1 MNVVKIDILD
11 IEKLIDVNN
20 LQEVTSANLFS
31 SKMIF
36 DPDGLL
42 SNEIFGIS
50 KGDRR
55 TTFAYI
61 DLKRPFIHPH
71 LYAKV
76 VKALFRNVMYIVSG
90 QKRYVIQ
97 DGYFVEDNENGWTGL
112 ASLYDHWDEI
122 KWNKSKSTNTVNKE
136 LLTKLSKDQVFI
148 TKILVCPPAYRD
160 VTLAGT
166 IDSSDYVNELNKLYS
181 RLLRSI
187 ATLSEG
193 GLFARRQY
201 ATQSKIQDTLVEIF
215 DYFKGQISKKHGLI
229 RQNLLGKSV
238 DFGTRTVISAPNYN
252 NENFEDNMISV
263 EYTAVPISECCSTF
277 YPFIESWVKNFFTRE
292 VINDPNKFMFYEYI
306 DRPGGIK
313 QVREV
318 TGIMKE
324 PELQFSDK
332 KIKKMINDYCRNP
345 DNRFQPINIKIIKP
359 LEKGEEEINA
369 YLVLKGK
376 MLLEN
381 NANKVLNRAM
391 TVTDLLYLACVDVCE
406 KRHVMVSRYPVGTDK
421 GIFFS
426 RVRVQSTAKH
436 IHLVLNGV
444 DYPFYPDIDLN
455 LDHEKVGVQFIDTL
469 VMSNSHLDGM
479 GADLTKSLSWS
490 ATLVTMYKNK
500 LVNA

>member
-1 MNVVKIDILD
+1 MKIDILD

-381 NANKVLNRAM
+381 NANKV
-391 TVTDLLYLACVDVCE
+391 
-406 KRHVMVSRYPVGTDK
+406 
-421 GIFFS
+421 
-426 RVRVQSTAKH
+426 
-436 IHLVLNGV
+436 
-444 DYPFYPDIDLN
+444 
-455 LDHEKVGVQFIDTL
+455 
-469 VMSNSHLDGM
+469 
-479 GADLTKSLSWS
+479 
-490 ATLVTMYKNK
+490 YKI
-500 LVNA
+500 L

>member
-1 MNVVKIDILD
+1 MKLDLLD
-11 IEKLIDVNN
+11 IEKLIEVNK
-20 LQEVTSANLFS
+20 LEEVTSANLFS

-76 VKALFRNVMYIVSG
+76 VKSLFRNVIYIVSG
-90 QKRYVIQ
+90 QKRYVIK
-97 DGYFVEDNENGWTGL
+97 DGYFVEDDNGWTGL
-112 ASLYDHWDEI
+112 ASLYDHWEEI
-122 KWNKSKSTNTVNKE
+122 DWKKSKSTDSINKNI
-136 LLTKLSKDQVFI
+136 LSNLSKDQVFI
-148 TKILVCPPAYRD
+148 TKTLVCPPAYRD

-166 IDSSDYVNELNKLYS
+166 IDSSDYVNELNKLYT
-181 RLLRSI
+181 RLIRSI
-187 ATLSEG
+187 SILSEG

-215 DYFKGQISKKHGLI
+215 DYFKKQISKKHGLI

-252 NENFEDNMISV
+252 NEKIEDNMIGV

-277 YPFIESWVKNFFTRE
+277 YPFIESWLKNFFTRE
-292 VINDPNKFMFYEYI
+292 IVNDPNRFLFYEYI
-306 DRPGGIK
+306 DRPNGVK
-313 QVREV
+313 QIREV
-318 TGIMKE
+318 TGVIKD

-332 KIKKMINDYCRNP
+332 KIKKMINNYCKNP
-345 DNRFQPINIKIIKP
+345 DNRFEPISVTIIKP
-359 LEKGEEEINA
+359 FEKGDIEVNA
-369 YLVLKGK
+369 YLTLKGK
-376 MLLEN
+376 RLLDN
-381 NANKVLNRAM
+381 NSTTVLNRVM

-426 RVRVQSTAKH
+426 RIRVQSTSNH
-436 IHLVLNGV
+436 IHLIFNGV
-444 DYPFYPDIDLN
+444 DYPYYPDIDIN
-455 LDHEKVGVQFIDTL
+455 LDHDKVGVQFIDTL

-479 GADLTKSLSWS
+479 GE
-490 ATLVTMYKNK
+490 
-500 LVNA
+500 